1 MTLGKLSDEQLV
13 EKYGHELGVEEGVDQ
28 RRVLS
33 IFLEYGYTVDSY
45 DLGSAAWRIHEGR
58 GYCVLELVVFRST
71 TVDKIKSDRR
81 MVHSLYRILLSE
93 LSSGSE
99 SLIGDLE
106 FRRLFGVNVP
116 YYGGRQVMIVADEFL
131 VSGSRAEGD
140 AGVDLVEVVPVSELS
155 SVLEDRRDGVLRRAR
170 RMFRPDKG
178 RVLEK
183 AYSRARTG
191 LILTG
196 VFLVLLVPLM
206 FLNVA
211 DAVFQLL
218 LILDSVLILAT
229 IGVSLV

>member
-1 MTLGKLSDEQLV
+1 MTLGKLSDEKLV
-13 EKYGHELGVEEGVDQ
+13 KEHGQGLSVEENVDQ

-71 TVDKIKSDRR
+71 TVDKIRSDRR
-81 MVHSLYRILLSE
+81 MVRSLYRILLSE

-140 AGVDLVEVVPVSELS
+140 TRVDSVEVVPVSELS

-218 LILDSVLILAT
+218 
-229 IGVSLV
+229 